1 MSIKA
6 SGDKT
11 NSRLKMRL
19 TDMQFAMLVTAAF
32 AIITFIG
39 LWYHEMWRDEF
50 QAWQVAK
57 FSPDLKVFYENQRIE
72 SGHLILW
79 NIILYIISHFFGGIR
94 WEQVVHTIISCSSVF
109 VLTRYSP
116 FPRIQKIL
124 IPFGYF
130 FLFEYNIIA
139 REYSLTVLLV
149 LLIAY
154 HMQKAPKRLVVL
166 GILLGLL
173 IQINYYSII
182 FAIGFSIIIMR
193 KLLLERKQNHF
204 SKKQKSG
211 LAVGAAILSVS
222 AVFAIVQI
230 LHGYNDRVTKQ
241 LSGNARFFNDH
252 VSDTVTRAL
261 SAFIPVPFFNSVN
274 VWNHFIIEYFSVG
287 LRLLLLVFIL
297 TSILWT
303 LRKQKDLV
311 VFFLIGGGVFIAF
324 AYQSIYGYA
333 RHQGHMYILLI
344 VSLWI
349 NSARTGHDGKE
360 KTLFTTLAGYAL
372 MIVFSI
378 QVITSGIFYYKEIG
392 YPFSNI
398 PAMAK
403 FVESNNLTGYSIC
416 GYFDYST
423 SPLSAYT
430 YKPVYFPQSKSEAY
444 FIDWSRSKPRLTLE
458 EIMEDISGR
467 LIVRDSLILILTN
480 PLDKAT
486 GEFISR
492 RPSGMKIDLLHTCNE
507 QCIVKDEVYY
517 FYKVKRINK

>member
-1 MSIKA
+1 MVAKE
-6 SGDKT
+6 KT
-11 NSRLKMRL
+11 QELKSQKL
-19 TDMQFAMLVTAAF
+19 SDAQFAVLITAIFALVTC
-32 AIITFIG
+32 IG
-39 LWYHEMWRDEF
+39 LYYHEMWRDEF

-57 FSPDLKVFYENQRIE
+57 FSPDLKTFYENQKIE

-79 NIILYIISHFFGGIR
+79 NIILYIISHFLGGIR

-109 VLTRYSP
+109 VLTRYAP
-116 FPRIQKIL
+116 FSRMQKIL

-154 HMQKAPKRLVVL
+154 NIRRAPEKLLVL

-173 IQINYYSII
+173 VQINYYSIV
-182 FAIGFSIIIMR
+182 FAIGFSLIIMR
-193 KLLLERKQNHF
+193 NLLLERKQNHF

-211 LAVGAAILSVS
+211 FALGAAILSVS

-252 VSDTVTRAL
+252 VSDTLTRAL
-261 SAFIPVPFFNSVN
+261 SAFIPVPFFDSAN

-287 LRLLLLVFIL
+287 LRLLLFVLIL
-297 TSILWT
+297 ASILWM
-303 LRKQKDLV
+303 LRKQKDILL
-311 VFFLIGGGVFIAF
+311 FFLLCSAVFIAF
-324 AYQSIYGYA
+324 AYESIYGYA
-333 RHQGHMYILLI
+333 RHQGHIFILLI
-344 VSLWI
+344 AVLWM
-349 NSARTGHDGKE
+349 NSARAGQEEGRKA
-360 KTLFTTLAGYAL
+360 LLNTLAGYAL
-372 MIVFSI
+372 AVVFSI
-378 QVITSGIFYYKEIG
+378 QVITSGIFYYKEIT

-403 FVESNNLTGYSIC
+403 FVESNHLTGYYIC

-444 FIDWSRSKPRLTLE
+444 FIDWSMSQPALTTNELLKR
-458 EIMEDISGR
+458 ISEK
-467 LIVRDSLILILTN
+467 LSSHDSLILILSQ
-480 PLDKAT
+480 PLGNTTREFKVQQPLSMSFVFLEACDK
-486 GEFISR
+486 
-492 RPSGMKIDLLHTCNE
+492 P
-507 QCIVKDEVYY
+507 CIVKDEVYY
-517 FYKVKRINK
+517 FYKVNKK